1 MYTEVQVQCDYKE
14 REEEM
19 FNLLAEM
26 RSRKQLWEDYKVV
39 NKRGILGIKRIFLFK
54 LKFILKFKLLRNKF
68 GS

>member
-19 FNLLAEM
+19 FNLLTGTT
-26 RSRKQLWEDYKVV
+26 SWKQLWEDYKVV
-39 NKRGILGIKRIFLFK
+39 NKIGIKRIFLFK
-54 LKFILKFKLLRNKF
+54 FKFILKFKLLRNKL